1 MFYYTTIYFPI
12 TGKQIKVIQI
22 LVTQVAY
29 GLICKDYSSKQVFV
43 CFYVH
48 SSQRTTSHLWDFF
61 PLQKKKILRVFE
73 QSELSLPLPIQ
84 FLTLCQHRG
93 TSGSSQDSSLL
104 CSEDGAEKYTLWREI
119 KGLKITCFLAFE
131 QQQNEIFFCK
141 KRKVQLRYKQQH
153 WEILNGNN
161 LPFTG
166 F

>member
-1 MFYYTTIYFPI
+1 M
-12 TGKQIKVIQI
+12 
-22 LVTQVAY
+22 
-29 GLICKDYSSKQVFV
+29 
-43 CFYVH
+43 
-48 SSQRTTSHLWDFF
+48 DFF
-61 PLQKKKILRVFE
+61 VKTTLQNRSLSAFMSTHLREQPPIFETFSPSRKKKILRVFE

-84 FLTLCQHRG
+84 FLTLCQHQG

-104 CSEDGAEKYTLWREI
+104 CSEDGAEKYTLRREI